1 MASSLC
7 SIIFLFV
14 LGILIISSS
23 NFLAGTLATDS
34 EVVEAVSNVTDL
46 NETSK
51 ISMEPAWSSNG
62 SMQVQPYNILEAN
75 CPEGYVLANK
85 HCHKRV

>member
-1 MASSLC
+1 MASAC
-7 SIIFLFV
+7 SILSLFV
-14 LGILIISSS
+14 LGILAIS
-23 NFLAGTLATDS
+23 AARATDS
-34 EVVEAVSNVTDL
+34 EVVEAVTDGPPSVSGP
-46 NETSK
+46 NESAK
-51 ISMEPAWSSNG
+51 MKMETTWNASGG